1 MMATGLRSARPLSVA
16 LVAALVAAT
25 LCGSLGASDQSMAIT
40 RFQATIRTST
50 SLRVSNH
57 LLVIEPRQGA
67 GEAPLMAGA
76 IEFRA
81 AARTAS
87 DGEVILTVES
97 LAPMSSLTGGGA
109 GDSATTIAFEGS
121 GDGAQSGAL
130 SHARPETAARWVG
143 SGLRT
148 GRLTFTVRGPVS
160 PHGATLPLRFLL
172 AAP

>member
-1 MMATGLRSARPLSVA
+1 MMATGLR
-16 LVAALVAAT
+16 LVRLLTAALCAAGVAAT
-25 LCGSLGASDQSMAIT
+25 LGGLLGAADQSIAIT

-50 SLRVSNH
+50 SLQVSNH
-57 LLVIEPRQGA
+57 LLVIAPRQTA
-67 GEAPLMAGA
+67 SEAPLIAGA

-87 DGEVILTVES
+87 DGEVILTVEP
-97 LAPMSSLTGGGA
+97 LAPISSLTGGA
-109 GDSATTIAFEGS
+109 GDSTTTIVFEGS
-121 GDGAQSGAL
+121 GDGARSGAL
-130 SHARPETAARWVG
+130 SNAGPETAARWVG
-143 SGLRT
+143 SGLRI